1 MPITR
6 RAAWSTAA
14 AAALTPLALRD
25 AGAAQA
31 LSGQQAPGFY
41 RYKIGD
47 IEVTA
52 VHVGHFFVSPDKVAP
67 GIAEDDIKQALAA
80 AALPVERIMWP
91 ITSLVLNFGNRLV
104 LIDSG
109 IGDMGGPTLQSWIPN
124 FRAAGFDPANVDT
137 IIVSHFHGD
146 HINGIRLKDGTAMFP
161 KAEIMVPAKE
171 WDFWTADGRETQL
184 PERAR
189 RNVANTKRVFGP
201 LGANVTRYDWDK
213 EIVPGVTAIGA
224 PGHTPGHT
232 AFAVTSGN
240 ARLLVASD
248 AIGKPQIFAR
258 NPDWPAMFDM
268 DGAQGKQT
276 RRRLM
281 EMAASERMQV
291 AMYHAD
297 FPATGYFVED
307 AKRFQM
313 VPVSWQPP
321 A

>member
-1 MPITR
+1 MRITR
-6 RAAWSTAA
+6 RTALSGLAAS
-14 AAALTPLALRD
+14 ALAPLAPQ
-25 AGAAQA
+25 ASHAAQP
-31 LSGQQAPGFY
+31 LSGQQVPGYY
-41 RYKIGD
+41 RYKIGE

-52 VHVGHFFVSPDKVAP
+52 VHVGHFFAPLERVAP
-67 GIAEDDIKQALAA
+67 GIAEADIKRALADV
-80 AALPVERIMWP
+80 ALPQDRVLWP

-104 LIDSG
+104 LVDSG
-109 IGDMGGPTLQSWIPN
+109 IGDMGGPTLQSWMPN

-184 PERAR
+184 PEAAR

-201 LGANVTRYDWDK
+201 LGANITRFEWDK
-213 EIVPGVTAIGA
+213 EIIPGVTAIGA

-232 AFAVTSGN
+232 GFAVTSGN
-240 ARLLVASD
+240 ARLLVVSD
-248 AIGKPQIFAR
+248 AIGKPQVYAR
-258 NPDWPAMFDM
+258 NPDWPAGFDM
-268 DGAQGKQT
+268 DGEQGKQT
-276 RRRLM
+276 RRRLL

-313 VPVSWQPP
+313 VPISWQPP